1 MKKFLTIIMI
11 CLISSGISYSAV
23 KFNLFLAN
31 PRYTGTFY
39 VTFDV
44 MITVQTGQQWRVGS
58 SNIRIDF
65 VTIPTNGA
73 TIRAENPAFNPNAN
87 IHSNGSYAPM
97 TTTSILGGGTI
108 SLNIAWNTT
117 GACYRFNPGTY
128 SLGSIRFNRLDT
140 NACIRLNFRTN
151 CVIQDSVT
159 QWLNP
164 ADWTFTTDT
173 TCYRMNS
180 FLSTGNKN
188 NEIPTVFKL
197 YNNYPNPF
205 NPSTTI
211 KYDVPKGTYVTLT
224 VYDVLGKEVEKLV
237 NGFIQPGKYEVMWD
251 ATNFAS
257 GTYFY
262 RFDSDRYKD
271 VKRMSLIK

>member
-1 MKKFLTIIMI
+1 MKKFLTIVIF
-11 CLISSGISYSAV
+11 CLITSGLSYSAV
-23 KFNLFLAN
+23 KVNLFLAN

-44 MITVQTGQQWRVGS
+44 MITVLTGQSWRVGS
-58 SNIRIDF
+58 SNIRVDW
-65 VTIPTNGA
+65 VTVPPSGA
-73 TIRAENPAFNPNAN
+73 SIRAENPAFNPNTN

-117 GACYRFNPGTY
+117 GPLYRFNPGTY
-128 SLGSIRFNRLDT
+128 TLGSIRFNRLDT

-151 CVIQDSVT
+151 CVLQDSIT
-159 QWLNP
+159 QLLNP

-173 TCYRMNS
+173 TCRPMNYILAAGS
-180 FLSTGNKN
+180 NG

-205 NPSTTI
+205 NPSTAI
-211 KYDVPKGTYVTLT
+211 KYDVPKGTYVTLA
-224 VYDVLGKEVEKLV
+224 VYDILGKELDKLV
-237 NGFIQPGKYEVMWD
+237 NGFIKPGRYEVIWD
-251 ATNFAS
+251 ASNYAS

-262 RFDSDRYKD
+262 RFGSDYFKD
-271 VKRMSLIK
+271 VKKMTLIK